1 MSSRGVRVGRGVAAA
16 SVATLLA
23 GLSHTIGGG
32 AVPLGPGAALA
43 YAFAVLLC
51 IGLAGRRFSTLR
63 LGASVVVSQ
72 LAYHALFA
80 VTGGSSAASAGSA
93 HHLSAT
99 AMSADLAHIMPTMT
113 GGDSAMWIAHA
124 AAAAL
129 TILAL
134 RRGELAVRAI
144 AGVVIAVVRTLS
156 FQLPRVVPVV
166 VGRLRA
172 SVIRVV
178 SHDAEVLLSSMRHRG
193 PPVAGAFA

>member
-43 YAFAVLLC
+43 YAFAVLVC
-51 IGLAGRRFSTLR
+51 IGLAGRRFSTWR

-80 VTGGSSAASAGSA
+80 VTGGSAATSAPE
-93 HHLSAT
+93 HHLSAA

-172 SVIRVV
+172 SVTRVV